1 MESLIPAA
9 KKSQERALT
18 VTEVTRLVRGLIEG
32 EPVLQGIWVRGE
44 TSNVRPTPTGHLFFT
59 LKDEGA
65 QLSCVFF
72 SYSRQ
77 RKREVKDGV
86 EVYALGDITVYEQRG
101 QYQLTVRDLMLKGEG
116 ELAARFEKLK
126 RSLAEEG
133 LFDEAHKL
141 PLPEMPRVVGLV
153 TSAQAAAYTD
163 VVNVLSRR
171 APYLRVVLF
180 PSPVQGEEAAPQL
193 IAALKRAEAE
203 NIYDVILVVR
213 GGGSLEDLWCFND
226 VALARHIY
234 SMKTPVI
241 TGVGHEVDFTIAD
254 FVADYRAPTPSAAA
268 EIVAPDIRE
277 LRERLAQ
284 SADELVTAAM
294 GQLQSRER
302 DLAAVR
308 VDRLVADTVRR
319 IGNYEDGLMDGLA
332 VLKRSVRLWLER
344 RSERLETAVIRLAP
358 RRVLRSVQDRM
369 ALLDERAGG
378 LVGAARR
385 RLDAYSQRLELA
397 RARLAAVDPQATLDR
412 GYALLWD
419 GKRKKLITRA
429 KQTGVGKPM
438 VAELADGY
446 VTGVVEGIE
455 EKEREG
461 K

>member
-1 MESLIPAA
+1 M
-9 KKSQERALT
+9 T
-18 VTEVTRLVRGLIEG
+18 VTEVTKLVRGLIEG

-133 LFDEAHKL
+133 LFDESHKL

-180 PSPVQGEEAAPQL
+180 PSPVQGGEAAPQL

-203 NIYDVILVVR
+203 NICDVIMLVR

-226 VALARHIY
+226 EALARHIY
-234 SMKTPVI
+234 AMKTPVI
-241 TGVGHEVDFTIAD
+241 TGIGHEVDFTIAD
-254 FVADYRAPTPSAAA
+254 FVADCRAPTPSVAA
-268 EIVAPDIRE
+268 EIAAPDIRE
-277 LRERLAQ
+277 LRADLLQ

-302 DLAAVR
+302 ELAAVR
-308 VDRLVADTVRR
+308 VDRLAADTVRR
-319 IGNYEDGLMDGLA
+319 IGHYEDGLASGTED
-332 VLKRSVRLWLER
+332 LKRSVRLWLER
-344 RSERLETAVIRLAP
+344 RSERLETAAFRLAP
-358 RRVLRSVQDRM
+358 RRVLRSVQNRM
-369 ALLDERAGG
+369 AQLDERADG
-378 LVGAARR
+378 LVSAARR
-385 RLDAYSQRLELA
+385 KLDAYSQKLRLA
-397 RARLAAVDPQATLDR
+397 RARLAAVDPQAALDR

-429 KQTGVGKPM
+429 KQAETGKPV

-446 VTGVVEGIE
+446 ITGIVKGIE
-455 EKEREG
+455 KKEREG

>member
-1 MESLIPAA
+1 
-9 KKSQERALT
+9 LT
-18 VTEVTRLVRGLIEG
+18 VTEVTKLVRGLIEG

-133 LFDEAHKL
+133 LFDESHKL

-180 PSPVQGEEAAPQL
+180 PSPVQGGEAAPQL

-203 NIYDVILVVR
+203 NICDVIMLVR

-226 VALARHIY
+226 EALARHIY
-234 SMKTPVI
+234 AMKTPVI
-241 TGVGHEVDFTIAD
+241 TGIGHEVDFTIAD
-254 FVADYRAPTPSAAA
+254 FVADCRAPTPSVAA
-268 EIVAPDIRE
+268 EIAAPDIRE
-277 LRERLAQ
+277 LRADLLQ

-302 DLAAVR
+302 ELAAVR
-308 VDRLVADTVRR
+308 VDRLAADTVRR
-319 IGNYEDGLMDGLA
+319 IGHYEDGLASGTED
-332 VLKRSVRLWLER
+332 LKRSVRLWLER
-344 RSERLETAVIRLAP
+344 RSERLETAAFRLAP
-358 RRVLRSVQDRM
+358 RRVLRSVQNRM
-369 ALLDERAGG
+369 AQLDERADG
-378 LVGAARR
+378 LVSAARR
-385 RLDAYSQRLELA
+385 KLDAYSQKLRLA
-397 RARLAAVDPQATLDR
+397 RARLAAVDPQAALDR

-429 KQTGVGKPM
+429 KQAETGKPV

-446 VTGVVEGIE
+446 ITGIVKGIE
-455 EKEREG
+455 KKEREG